1 MAYNTRQ
8 GPARE
13 PSHFP
18 SLEGFLPLLQGWHP
32 LSPHH
37 QSSAPADHR
46 CGVAVLWLG
55 KAPAKLRCR
64 WLRFILAYVGPAFCC
79 VNASGAN
86 M

>member
-18 SLEGFLPLLQGWHP
+18 AFDGFLPLNTVWRP

-37 QSSAPADHR
+37 QSAAPADHR